1 MQGYVSIRLKR
12 PPLVILNA
20 SLVQELLVFVSPV
33 GAVVVLRLGA
43 DILRNS
49 VYTSVIHREGAIA
62 CLPTEAFIILFIQGL
77 DPLAAVCLDSLHE
90 VGQGDGLGQG
100 SEDVDMVAYTT
111 DFYGYTIHVAD
122 DTADVG
128 EHLPEVFVAYL
139 HAMIFDVEDDMDVV
153 FASELPMVVE
163 FLLAGGLKSP

>member
-1 MQGYVSIRLKR
+1 MIASIRLKR
-12 PPLVILNA
+12 PPLVIFNT

-33 GAVVVLRLGA
+33 GAVVELRLGA

-49 VYTSVIHREGAIA
+49 VYTSVIHREGPIA
-62 CLPTEAFIILFIQGL
+62 RLPAETLVILFIQGL
-77 DPLAAVCLDSLHE
+77 DPLAAVGLDALHE
-90 VGQGDGLGQG
+90 VGQGDGLGQRG
-100 SEDVDMVAYTT
+100 EDVDMVAYTT

-139 HAMIFDVEDDMDVV
+139 HATVLDVEDEMDVV
-153 FASELPMVVE
+153 FCE
-163 FLLAGGLKSP
+163 

>member
-1 MQGYVSIRLKR
+1 MYNYGLQPPIPDSIRLKR
-12 PPLVILNA
+12 PPLVIFNA

-43 DILRNS
+43 DILRNP
-49 VYTSVIHREGAIA
+49 VYTSIIYREGSIA
-62 CLPTEAFIILFIQGL
+62 RLPAEAFVILFVQGL
-77 DPLAAVCLDSLHE
+77 DPLAAVCLDALHE

-100 SEDVDMVAYTT
+100 GEDVDMVADST

-153 FASELPMVVE
+153 FCE
-163 FLLAGGLKSP
+163 

>member
-1 MQGYVSIRLKR
+1 MCYTSLQPPILVSIRLKR

-20 SLVQELLVFVSPV
+20 SLIQELLVFVSPV
-33 GAVVVLRLGA
+33 GAVVVLRLVA

-49 VYTSVIHREGAIA
+49 VQTSIIHREGSIA
-62 CLPTEAFIILFIQGL
+62 RLPAEAFVLLFVQGL
-77 DPLAAVCLDSLHE
+77 DPLAAVCLDALHE
-90 VGQGDGLGQG
+90 VGQSDGLGQRG
-100 SEDVDMVAYTT
+100 EDVDMVAYTT

-139 HAMIFDVEDDMDVV
+139 HAMVLDVEYDVDVV
-153 FASELPMVVE
+153 SCERASHD
-163 FLLAGGLKSP
+163 G

>member
-1 MQGYVSIRLKR
+1 
-12 PPLVILNA
+12 
-20 SLVQELLVFVSPV
+20 
-33 GAVVVLRLGA
+33 
-43 DILRNS
+43 
-49 VYTSVIHREGAIA
+49 
-62 CLPTEAFIILFIQGL
+62 
-77 DPLAAVCLDSLHE
+77 
-90 VGQGDGLGQG
+90 
-100 SEDVDMVAYTT
+100 MVAYTT